1 MNDIPVLNKSAER
14 KLSIINDTPA
24 IFTIVD
30 SDSAVGRK
38 PLYEIDSFSEVG
50 KWCGLIIHQSKKH
63 GVDPR
68 LVAAIMYMETTHGWY
83 DKVYPLRKTI
93 LPMNLHYSYWKGIGV
108 TKEALGCPYYN
119 IEFGITLLSR
129 IQARIENPT
138 IRKIAT
144 IYNFLG
150 AEVVSDYGARVAKLY
165 LEQPWSPAKCA
176 V

>member
-1 MNDIPVLNKSAER
+1 MNDIPALNKSAER

-83 DKVYPLRKTI
+83 DKVYP
-93 LPMNLHYSYWKGIGV
+93 
-108 TKEALGCPYYN
+108 YYN

-138 IRKIAT
+138 IRIIAT

>member
-1 MNDIPVLNKSAER
+1 
-14 KLSIINDTPA
+14 
-24 IFTIVD
+24 
-30 SDSAVGRK
+30 
-38 PLYEIDSFSEVG
+38 
-50 KWCGLIIHQSKKH
+50 
-63 GVDPR
+63 
-68 LVAAIMYMETTHGWY
+68 
-83 DKVYPLRKTI
+83 
-93 LPMNLHYSYWKGIGV
+93 MNLHYSYWKDIGV

-119 IEFGITLLSR
+119 IEFGIALLSR

>member
-1 MNDIPVLNKSAER
+1 MNDIPALNKSAER
-14 KLSIINDTPA
+14 KLSIINDTPG

-83 DKVYPLRKTI
+83 DKVYP
-93 LPMNLHYSYWKGIGV
+93 
-108 TKEALGCPYYN
+108 YYN

-165 LEQPWSPAKCA
+165 LEQPRSPAKCA